1 VSAKAVPFN
10 DLARS
15 AAALRS
21 ELDVAIARVLDSG
34 WFVLGEEGSAFETE
48 FANYCGSAHAI
59 GVASGT
65 DAIELALRAL
75 EIGPG
80 DDVITQANTCVPT
93 VAGIERAGATPILC
107 DVERA
112 GGLMDPESLAAAIGP
127 RTRAVL
133 PVHLYGQCADL
144 DAIGVVAAEAGFE
157 LIEDCAQAHGAE
169 LNGKRAG
176 SIGRLGCFSF
186 YPTKNLGALGDG
198 GAVVTNDHVL
208 AERLRLV
215 REYGQTERYVHVAT
229 GVNSRLDELQ
239 AAVLRTKLPH
249 LDGWNQRRRE
259 LASRYSDAISR
270 TSIRPP
276 AELPGRRHAYHL
288 YVVETEDRAALH
300 AHLESRGVRTAV
312 HYPRPVHGY
321 EPYRSLGDG
330 PVPLTVSEHLCKHVL
345 SIPIFP
351 ELTNDEVETVS
362 SALADYT
369 R

>member
-1 VSAKAVPFN
+1 VPFN

-21 ELDVAIARVLDSG
+21 ELDAAITRVLDSG

-80 DDVITQANTCVPT
+80 DEVITQANTCVPT
-93 VAGIERAGATPILC
+93 VAGIERAGATPVLC
-107 DVERA
+107 DVEHA

-127 RTRAVL
+127 RTQAVL

-144 DAIGVVAAEAGFE
+144 DAIGVVAGEAGIE

-169 LNGKRAG
+169 LTGKRAG

-198 GAVVTNDHVL
+198 GAVVTNDDAL

-215 REYGQTERYVHVAT
+215 REYGQTERYVHVTT

-249 LDGWNQRRRE
+249 LDSWNRRRRE
-259 LASRYSDAISR
+259 LASRYSEAISK
-270 TSIRPP
+270 TSILPP
-276 AELPGRRHAYHL
+276 VELPGRRHAYHL
-288 YVVETEDRAALH
+288 YVVETDDRAALQ

-321 EPYRSLGDG
+321 KPYRSLGDG
-330 PVPLTVSEHLCKHVL
+330 PVPLTVSEHLCERVL
-345 SIPIFP
+345 SIPIYP
-351 ELTNDEVETVS
+351 ELTEEEVEGVS
-362 SALADYT
+362 AALADY
-369 R
+369 RR